1 MGHWLDLALI
11 SDEDEL
17 TDAIAGLDGDERD
30 QLLRALVGVLNAD
43 EDRVLDGLLR
53 LLVER
58 ARPLALPA
66 RLWARPV
73 TSSDD
78 PRDLIRRHFEVK
90 GFQVT
95 SQRVKAADR
104 LYTRFLDE
112 RAKTSLGER
121 ELIACQFRCQH
132 CGLAFCNEQ
141 LQDKGIVSRLGN
153 RGKDK
158 RDPRKPHWNFEPRM
172 RLPTHDHVWPITTFG
187 DNTSSNLK
195 VLCAGCNRGKENVL
209 ALEQVRAWTGLV
221 SRTSLLHTE
230 VVDWVPFYAQ
240 LREEPVCS
248 KTGKGPDEVELT
260 VKLIDPDAPP
270 VLGNLRTVESPGL

>member
-1 MGHWLDLALI
+1 MADWLDLALI

-17 TDAIAGLDGDERD
+17 TEAIAKLDGGQRD
-30 QLLRALVGVLNAD
+30 NLLRALSQVLNSD
-43 EDRVLDGLLR
+43 EDRIVDGLVR
-53 LLVER
+53 LLLER

-66 RLWARPV
+66 RLWARPI

-90 GFQVT
+90 GYQVT
-95 SQRVKAADR
+95 PQRIKAADR

-112 RAKTSLGER
+112 RAKTSLGEA
-121 ELIACQFRCQH
+121 ELVACGFRCQH

-141 LQDKGIVSRLGN
+141 LQDKGIVSRFGN

-158 RDPRKPHWNFEPRM
+158 RDPRKPHWNREARM
-172 RLPTHDHVWPITTFG
+172 RLPTHDHVWPISTFG
-187 DNTSSNLK
+187 DNTSTNLK
-195 VLCAGCNRGKENVL
+195 VLCAGCNLGKENVL

-221 SRTSLLHTE
+221 GRSSLLE
-230 VVDWVPFYAQ
+230 SEIVDWVPFYAQ

-248 KTGKGPDEVELT
+248 KTGKGPTEVELT

-270 VLGNLRTVESPGL
+270 VLGNLRTIESPGL